1 MFGEQT
7 FAQLRTGFKMG
18 RDESRCNV
26 SVTVRAKDTRLQRRK
41 ENQKRNRYKVLLLTS
56 LTPCR

>member
-18 RDESRCNV
+18 SDESRCNV

-41 ENQKRNRYKVLLLTS
+41 ENQSGIATRSFCLLA
-56 LTPCR
+56 